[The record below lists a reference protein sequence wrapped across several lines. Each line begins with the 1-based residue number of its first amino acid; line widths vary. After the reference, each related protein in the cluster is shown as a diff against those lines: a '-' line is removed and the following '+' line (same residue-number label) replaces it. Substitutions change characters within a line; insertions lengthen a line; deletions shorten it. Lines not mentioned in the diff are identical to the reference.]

1 MWQGIGDIGSSYGSS
16 SASTDYSEEMPS
28 WGSGVAPLQLER
40 KLHQVL
46 EARQQERIK
55 ELEDALE
62 CAEHKLHDKEIEVS
76 WWKHTAALISGHDD
90 PQLNCAEARG

>member
-16 SASTDYSEEMPS
+16 ASTDYSDEMPS
-28 WGSGVAPLQLER
+28 WGSGVSPLQLER

-62 CAEHKLHDKEIEVS
+62 CAEHKLHDKEI
-76 WWKHTAALISGHDD
+76 
-90 PQLNCAEARG
+90 NRGFAVETHCMQHLYQAMMIPN